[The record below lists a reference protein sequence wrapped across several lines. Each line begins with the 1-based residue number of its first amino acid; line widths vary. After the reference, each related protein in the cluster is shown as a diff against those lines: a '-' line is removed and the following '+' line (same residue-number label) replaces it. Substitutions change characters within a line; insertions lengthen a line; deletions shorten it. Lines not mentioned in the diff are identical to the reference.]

1 MPEVIIN
8 GPEGRIEGRYRH
20 SGVENAPIAL
30 ILHPHPEHGGTMN
43 NKVVYSLFQIFG
55 RHGFSVLRINF
66 RGVGRS
72 QGNFDNG
79 QGELSDAASSLDWL
93 QSINIKASNCW
104 IGGFSFGAWIGMQL
118 LMRRP
123 EVDGFISV
131 APPANMFDFT
141 FLAPCPSSGLIVHG
155 GADEL
160 VPEPSVATL
169 VEKLSLQK
177 RITVDYNVIDG
188 ANHFLNDHI
197 DTMVNHVDK
206 YLTKRLGEAPVR
218 EFKSSGAARLR

>member
-20 SGVENAPIAL
+20 SATKNAPIAL

-43 NKVVYSLFQIFG
+43 NRVVYSLFHTFA
-55 RHGFSVLRINF
+55 RHSFSVLRINF

-72 QGNFDNG
+72 QGTFDNG

-93 QSINIKASNCW
+93 QSFNGKASNCW

-123 EVDGFISV
+123 EVSGFISV

-141 FLAPCPSSGLIVHG
+141 FLAPCPSSGLIVQG

-160 VPEPSVATL
+160 VPEPSVAQL
-169 VEKLSLQK
+169 VAKLEIQK
-177 RITVDYNVIDG
+177 RITVDYRIIDG

-197 DTMVNHVDK
+197 DTLESHVDD
-206 YLTKRLGEAPVR
+206 YLTKRLSDLPA
-218 EFKSSGAARLR
+218 

>member
-1 MPEVIIN
+1 MPEIIIN

-20 SGVENAPIAL
+20 GTVENAPIAI

-43 NKVVYSLFQIFG
+43 NKVVYTLFHTFV
-55 RHGFSVLRINF
+55 RYGFSVLRINF

-72 QGNFDNG
+72 QGSFDNG
-79 QGELSDAASSLDWL
+79 QGELRDAASSLDWL
-93 QSINIKASNCW
+93 QSFNAKASNCW

-131 APPANMFDFT
+131 APPANLYDFT
-141 FLAPCPSSGLIVHG
+141 FLAPCPSSGLIVQG

-160 VPEPSVATL
+160 VPEPSVDQL
-169 VEKLSLQK
+169 VTKLSLQK
-177 RITVDYNVIDG
+177 RITVDYNVIEG
-188 ANHFLNDHI
+188 ANHILNDHI
-197 DTMVNHVDK
+197 DNLTGHVED
-206 YLTKRLGEAPVR
+206 YLTKRLGEAP
-218 EFKSSGAARLR
+218 SS

>member
-1 MPEVIIN
+1 MPEIIIS

-20 SGVENAPIAL
+20 SGAENAPIAL

-43 NKVVYSLFQIFG
+43 NKVVYSLFQTFG

-72 QGNFDNG
+72 QGEFDNG

-93 QSINIKASNCW
+93 QSVNAKAGGCW

-131 APPANMFDFT
+131 APPANMYDFT
-141 FLAPCPSSGLIVHG
+141 FLAPCPSSGLIVQG

-169 VEKLSLQK
+169 VAKLALQK
-177 RITVDYNVIDG
+177 RITVDYRIIDG

-197 DTMVNHVDK
+197 DTMAGHVDD
-206 YLTKRLGEAPVR
+206 YLTTRLGSPPG
-218 EFKSSGAARLR
+218 S